1 MYKASIDKI
10 RLKLKLRENKIL
22 DKGKTPYIYDALVA
36 KYDVPEYIEYLDEPI
51 ESLARYRYRWS
62 VSLRIVDE
70 KEGTL
75 WLGMGYNENLTDER
89 KLCVEFNPN
98 KSGVRIFE
106 WLRFTF
112 NLEITSIVNCDVA
125 FDVPNVDVADVTLNT
140 TADVMTYGTVKNKTL
155 YIAPKG
161 ENRIKVYQKNIE
173 RENVGVD
180 MAKTL
185 RIEISL
191 KGEWLSY
198 NNTANADTD
207 KIMACINRLNS
218 VSWID
223 NVNSTDVTL
232 YLLLNSPTDVRKT
245 ALSLMSSATR
255 AKYRKMLQAQSN
267 TLNLDY
273 LTFCDLMH
281 ILLKPYLRGIKIK

>member
-10 RLKLKLRENKIL
+10 RLKLKYRDNKIL
-22 DKGKTPYIYDALVA
+22 DKGKTPYIYDALIA
-36 KYDVPEYIEYLDEPI
+36 KYDVPDYIEYLDEPT

-62 VSLRIVDE
+62 VSLRVVGE

-98 KSGVRIFE
+98 KSGVRVWE

-112 NLEITSIVNCDVA
+112 NLEITSIENCDVA
-125 FDVPNVDVADVTLNT
+125 FDVPGVNVADVTLNT

-161 ENRIKVYQKNIE
+161 DNRVKVYQKDVE
-173 RENVGVD
+173 RQNVGLD

-185 RIEISL
+185 RIEISV

-198 NNTANADTD
+198 NDTYNVDTD
-207 KIMACINRLNS
+207 KIIACVNRLNS
-218 VSWID
+218 VSWIG
-223 NVNSTDVTL
+223 NTGSTDATL
-232 YLLLNSPTDVRKT
+232 YLLLNSPSEVRQT

-255 AKYRKMLQAQSN
+255 AKYRKLLQVQSC

-273 LTFCDLMH
+273 VTFCDLMH
-281 ILLKPYLRGIKIK
+281 TLLKPYLRGITIK